1 MNNNLFNMVATLK
14 NGQFVK
20 KAYVTHQKSPSC
32 ESVLNILW
40 DEGFILGYQIF
51 KKNTNTLKVFLK
63 YKNEE
68 PGINSI
74 KVISKPSLRVYYS
87 VEQLWKLKLNDGVLI
102 ISTNKG
108 FMSLSECKRKKI
120 GGEPFILIK

>member
-20 KAYVTHQKSPSC
+20 KAYITHQKSPSC

-40 DEGFILGYQIF
+40 DEGFIFGYKIL
-51 KKNTNTLKVFLK
+51 KENSSILKVFLK
-63 YKNEE
+63 YKNEK

-74 KVISKPSLRVYYS
+74 KVISKPSLRIYYS
-87 VEQLWKLKLNDGVLI
+87 VEQLWKLKLNEGVLI

-108 FMSLSECKRKKI
+108 FMSLSECKKNKL
-120 GGEPFILIK
+120 GGEPFILVK